1 MKRMLKT
8 LLALTASAVLW
19 AGQANAVLIE
29 IVTTVAG
36 DQVTIE
42 VVASDLG
49 DDIIAAYDVDLL
61 YDDSVLTFV
70 SGFFDCFLGACTGDS
85 YGEGWVIDGL
95 ADVFEVSFLSDE
107 MLAALQ
113 EGLESILLFTINF
126 ECSLDPDTDECLFG
140 DFSFVWDDFNDVK
153 CADNVV
159 CYPVSS
165 VPEPGTLGLLGLG
178 LLGLGLARR
187 RRML

>member
-8 LLALTASAVLW
+8 LLALTASTVLW

-29 IVTTVAG
+29 VNTTIVGT
-36 DQVTIE
+36 QVTIE

-61 YDDSVLTFV
+61 YDASVLTFV
-70 SGFFDCFLGACTGDS
+70 DGMFDCFLGACTGDS
-85 YGEGWVIDGL
+85 FGIGIVADGL

-107 MLAALQ
+107 MLEALQ
-113 EGLESILLFTINF
+113 AGLESILLFTIDF

-153 CADNVV
+153 CADNEV
-159 CYPVSS
+159 CYPVS

-187 RRML
+187 RRTL